1 MTETKIW
8 LEFEDPRMVK
18 RTNEDNDSHESLHQ
32 VTERLTSDYNSF
44 LGRLGIDQQ
53 IWWYE
58 HKGHECWA
66 IGNNYG
72 FTTTEPKCA
81 GKWFLVNYLAL
92 DAIELD
98 AIKKADWYQKARKE
112 NV

>member
-18 RTNEDNDSHESLHQ
+18 RTNEDNDSHESLYQ
-32 VTERLTSDYNSF
+32 ITERLTSDYNSF

>member
-8 LEFEDPRMVK
+8 LEFEDPRSVK
-18 RTNEDNDSHESLHQ
+18 QIDKTNESLHQ

-81 GKWFLVNYLAL
+81 GKWFLVNHLAL

>member
-8 LEFEDPRMVK
+8 LEFEDPRSVLSEGYHL
-18 RTNEDNDSHESLHQ
+18 TGNDGNETLYQ
-32 VTERLTSDYNSF
+32 ITKRLTSDYNSF
-44 LGRLGIDQQ
+44 LGRLGVDQRV
-53 IWWYE
+53 WWYE

-81 GKWFLVNYLAL
+81 GKWFLVNFLAL
-92 DAIELD
+92 DAIELE
-98 AIKKADWYQKARKE
+98 ARKE

>member
-8 LEFEDPRMVK
+8 LEFEDPSSVK
-18 RTNEDNDSHESLHQ
+18 ERGKTTESLHQ
-32 VTERLTSDYNSF
+32 IIKRLTSDYNSF
-44 LGRLGIDQQ
+44 LSRLGLNQKV
-53 IWWYE
+53 WWYR
-58 HKGHECWA
+58 HNGRECWA
-66 IGNNYG
+66 IGDDFG
-72 FTTTEPKCA
+72 FNTTEPKCA

>member
-8 LEFEDPRMVK
+8 LEFEDPRSVK
-18 RTNEDNDSHESLHQ
+18 QLHKTNESLHQ
-32 VTERLTSDYNSF
+32 VTERLASDYNSF

-53 IWWYE
+53 V
-58 HKGHECWA
+58 CWA
-66 IGNNYG
+66 IGNKFG

>member
-8 LEFEDPRMVK
+8 LEFEDPRSVK
-18 RTNEDNDSHESLHQ
+18 QIDKPNESLHQ
-32 VTERLTSDYNSF
+32 ITERLTSDYNSF
-44 LGRLGIDQQ
+44 LGRLGVDQRV
-53 IWWYE
+53 WWYE

-81 GKWFLVNYLAL
+81 GKWFLVNFLAL
-92 DAIELD
+92 DAIELE
-98 AIKKADWYQKARKE
+98 ARKE

>member
-8 LEFEDPRMVK
+8 LEFQDPTSVK
-18 RTNEDNDSHESLHQ
+18 KLYETNESLYQ

-44 LGRLGIDQQ
+44 LGRLGVHQKV
-53 IWWYE
+53 WWYE

-72 FTTTEPKCA
+72 FTTTERKCA
-81 GKWFLVNYLAL
+81 GKWFNVNYLAL
-92 DAIELD
+92 DAIPL
-98 AIKKADWYQKARKE
+98 KE
-112 NV
+112 HTS

>member
-8 LEFEDPRMVK
+8 LEFEDPRMVQ
-18 RTNEDNDSHESLHQ
+18 RTNEDNDSHESLYQ
-32 VTERLTSDYNSF
+32 ITERLTSDYNSF

-81 GKWFLVNYLAL
+81 GKWFLVNHLAL

>member
-8 LEFEDPRMVK
+8 LEFEDPTSVK
-18 RTNEDNDSHESLHQ
+18 KLYETNESLYQ

-44 LGRLGIDQQ
+44 LGRLGVHQKV
-53 IWWYE
+53 WWYE

-72 FTTTEPKCA
+72 FTTTERKCA
-81 GKWFLVNYLAL
+81 GKWFNVNYLAL
-92 DAIELD
+92 DAIPL
-98 AIKKADWYQKARKE
+98 KE
-112 NV
+112 HTS

>member
-8 LEFEDPRMVK
+8 LEFEDPTSVK
-18 RTNEDNDSHESLHQ
+18 KLYETNESLYQ

-44 LGRLGIDQQ
+44 LGRLGVNQKV
-53 IWWYE
+53 WWYE

-72 FTTTEPKCA
+72 FTTTERKCA
-81 GKWFLVNYLAL
+81 GKWFNVNYLAL
-92 DAIELD
+92 DAIPL
-98 AIKKADWYQKARKE
+98 KE
-112 NV
+112 HTS